1 VVGIGSGDGMTTV
14 RTNTLVRLEPARLA
28 LMQHFLGWQCRLR
41 QLSAREGDGRPTD
54 GMRPELEVD
63 GGRLGRVTVVLN
75 RLPEHALVAELRFT
89 VQRTQEPLERWEAAM
104 RLFQGSYFQQPRLF
118 TDELTALFAPD
129 SSLAAEA
136 QRAAA
141 CTLRFAQFNQCYD
154 LPCAVRGLAPD
165 DPLHAATWWH
175 NALFNPRLPPEP
187 VILAFKPD
195 WGAAEAEPSPV

>member
-1 VVGIGSGDGMTTV
+1 MMVPPA
-14 RTNTLVRLEPARLA
+14 RLVRLDTAKAA

-41 QLSAREGDGRPTD
+41 QLSAREGDGRPTE

-63 GGRLGRVTVVLN
+63 GRPLGRITVVLN
-75 RLPEHALVAELRFT
+75 RRPEHALLAELRFI

-104 RLFQGSYFQQPRLF
+104 RLFQGIYFQQPRLF

-129 SSLAAEA
+129 SALASAT
-136 QRAAA
+136 AARGA
-141 CTLRFAQFNQCYD
+141 CTLRFAQFAQRYE
-154 LPCAVRGLAPD
+154 LPCAGRLLSPD

-187 VILAFKPD
+187 AILTFCPNWD
-195 WGAAEAEPSPV
+195 EATAKPSPV